1 VPFLYISPMNYSI
14 GIYTNDYKQPVIDLI
29 LRIQT
34 EEFNVA
40 ITAVDQPD
48 LQDIP
53 GYYQHGNGNFWVAH
67 IENTVI
73 GTIALSDIGNQQGAL
88 RKMFVHK
95 AYRGKEYGVAQAL
108 LNKLLFWAREKELQ
122 EIFLGT
128 TDKFHA
134 AHRFYEKNHFQRVP
148 VDALPANFARMAV
161 DSIFYKH
168 TFK

>member
-1 VPFLYISPMNYSI
+1 MNYSI
-14 GIYTNDYKQPVIDLI
+14 AVYTDNYKQSIIDLI
-29 LRIQT
+29 LPIQT
-34 EEFNVA
+34 EEFKVA
-40 ITAVDQPD
+40 IKAGDQPD

-53 GYYQHGNGNFWVAH
+53 GYYQHGAGNFWVA
-67 IENTVI
+67 IIDNIVI

-95 AYRGKEYGVAQAL
+95 DYRGKDYGVAQAL
-108 LNKLLFWAREKELQ
+108 LNTLLSWAKEKELQ

-148 VDALPANFARMAV
+148 VDSLPPDFSRMAV
-161 DSIFYKH
+161 DSIFYKYI
-168 TFK
+168 FK

>member
-1 VPFLYISPMNYSI
+1 MNYTI
-14 GIYTNDYKQPVIDLI
+14 AVYTDEYKQSIIDLI

-40 ITAVDQPD
+40 ITAGDQPD

-53 GYYQHGNGNFWVAH
+53 GYYQQGAGNFWVA
-67 IENTVI
+67 IIDNTVI
-73 GTIALSDIGNQQGAL
+73 GTIALSDIGNKQGAL

-95 AYRGKEYGVAQAL
+95 DYRGKDYGVAQAL
-108 LNKLLFWAREKELQ
+108 LNILLSWAREKELQ

-134 AHRFYEKNHFQRVP
+134 AHRFYEKNHFQQVP
-148 VDALPANFARMAV
+148 VDSLPVTFSRMAV

-168 TFK
+168 VLPVY

>member
-1 VPFLYISPMNYSI
+1 MNYSVAV
-14 GIYTNDYKQPVIDLI
+14 YTDNYKQPIIDLI
-29 LRIQT
+29 LSIQT

-40 ITAVDQPD
+40 ITAGDQPD

-53 GYYQHGNGNFWVAH
+53 GYYQQGAGNFWVA
-67 IENTVI
+67 ITGNTVI

-95 AYRGKEYGVAQAL
+95 DYRGKDYGVAQEL
-108 LNKLLFWAREKELQ
+108 LNTLLSWAKEKELQ

-128 TDKFHA
+128 TDQFHA

-148 VDALPANFARMAV
+148 VDSLPPDFSRMAV
-161 DSIFYKH
+161 DSIFYKYI
-168 TFK
+168 FK

>member
-1 VPFLYISPMNYSI
+1 MNFSI
-14 GIYTNDYKQPVIDLI
+14 AIFSDEYKQSIIDLI

-34 EEFNVA
+34 GEFNVA
-40 ITAVDQPD
+40 ITASDQPD

-53 GYYQHGNGNFWVAH
+53 GYYQQGAGNFWVA
-67 IENTVI
+67 IIDNTLI

-95 AYRGKEYGVAQAL
+95 DYRGKNYGVAQAL
-108 LNKLLFWAREKELQ
+108 LNTLLSWSREKELQ

-134 AHRFYEKNHFQRVP
+134 AHRFYEKNYFQQVNVDSLP
-148 VDALPANFARMAV
+148 VNFSRMAV

-168 TFK
+168 SFK

>member
-1 VPFLYISPMNYSI
+1 MNYSI
-14 GIYTNDYKQPVIDLI
+14 VVYTEDHKQSIIDLI

-40 ITAVDQPD
+40 ITAGDQPD

-53 GYYQHGNGNFWVAH
+53 GYYQHGAGNFWVA
-67 IENTVI
+67 IIDNTVI
-73 GTIALSDIGNQQGAL
+73 GTIALSDIGNQQSAL

-95 AYRGKEYGVAQAL
+95 DYRGKDYGVAQAL
-108 LNKLLFWAREKELQ
+108 LNTLLSWAREKELN

-134 AHRFYEKNHFQRVP
+134 AHRFYEKNHFLRIP
-148 VDALPANFARMAV
+148 VDSLPANFSRMAV

-168 TFK
+168 IFK

>member
-1 VPFLYISPMNYSI
+1 MNFI
-14 GIYTNDYKQPVIDLI
+14 IDVYTDDYKQPIIDLI
-29 LRIQT
+29 LPIQT

-40 ITAVDQPD
+40 ITAADQPD

-53 GYYQHGNGNFWVAH
+53 GYYQHGTGNFWVAI

-95 AYRGKEYGVAQAL
+95 AYRGKDYGVAQAL
-108 LNKLLFWAREKELQ
+108 LNTLLSWAKGKEVQ

-128 TDKFHA
+128 TDQFHA
-134 AHRFYEKNHFQRVP
+134 AHRFYERNHFQRVP
-148 VDALPANFARMAV
+148 VDSLPANFSRMAV
-161 DSIFYKH
+161 DSIFYRHSYK
-168 TFK
+168 

>member
-1 VPFLYISPMNYSI
+1 MNYSI
-14 GIYTNDYKQPVIDLI
+14 AVYTGDYKQSIIDLI
-29 LRIQT
+29 LPIQT

-40 ITAVDQPD
+40 ITAGDQPD

-53 GYYQHGNGNFWVAH
+53 GYYQHGAGNFWVAV
-67 IENTVI
+67 IDNTVI

-95 AYRGKEYGVAQAL
+95 DYRGKNFGVAQTL
-108 LNKLLFWAREKELQ
+108 LNTLLSWAREKELQ

-134 AHRFYEKNHFQRVP
+134 AHRFYEKNNFQQVP
-148 VDALPANFARMAV
+148 VDSLPDNFSRMAV

>member
-1 VPFLYISPMNYSI
+1 MNYTI
-14 GIYTNDYKQPVIDLI
+14 AVYTGNYKQSIIDLI
-29 LRIQT
+29 LPIQT

-40 ITAVDQPD
+40 ITAADQPD

-53 GYYQHGNGNFWVAH
+53 GYYQQDAGNFWVAVVG
-67 IENTVI
+67 NTVI

-95 AYRGKEYGVAQAL
+95 AYRGKDYGVAQAL
-108 LNKLLFWAREKELQ
+108 LNTLLSWAGEKELQ

-128 TDKFHA
+128 TDQFHA

-148 VDALPANFARMAV
+148 VDSLPANFSRMAV
-161 DSIFYKH
+161 DSIFYRYKIN
-168 TFK
+168 

>member
-1 VPFLYISPMNYSI
+1 MNYSI
-14 GIYTNDYKQPVIDLI
+14 AVYTDDYKQSVIDLI
-29 LRIQT
+29 LHIQT

-40 ITAVDQPD
+40 ITAANQPD

-53 GYYQHGNGNFWVAH
+53 GYYQHDAGNFWVA
-67 IENTVI
+67 IANNTAI

-95 AYRGKEYGVAQAL
+95 DYRGKDYGVAQAL
-108 LNKLLFWAREKELQ
+108 LNTLLSWAGKKELQ

-134 AHRFYEKNHFQRVP
+134 AHRFYEKNNFQRVP
-148 VDALPANFARMAV
+148 VDSLPANFSRMAV
-161 DSIFYKH
+161 DSIFYKLIL
-168 TFK
+168 K

>member
-1 VPFLYISPMNYSI
+1 MNYSVAV
-14 GIYTNDYKQPVIDLI
+14 YTDNYKQPIIDLI
-29 LRIQT
+29 LSIQT

-40 ITAVDQPD
+40 ITAGDQPD

-53 GYYQHGNGNFWVAH
+53 GYYQQGAGNFWLA
-67 IENTVI
+67 ITGNTVI

-95 AYRGKEYGVAQAL
+95 DYRGKDYGVAQEL
-108 LNKLLFWAREKELQ
+108 LNTLLSWAKEKELQ

-128 TDKFHA
+128 TDQFHA

-148 VDALPANFARMAV
+148 VDSLPPDFSRMAV
-161 DSIFYKH
+161 DSIFYKYI
-168 TFK
+168 FK

>member
-1 VPFLYISPMNYSI
+1 MNYTI
-14 GIYTNDYKQPVIDLI
+14 AVYTDDYKQPVIDLI

-34 EEFNVA
+34 AEFNVA
-40 ITAVDQPD
+40 ITAGDQPD

-53 GYYQHGNGNFWVAH
+53 GYYQQDAGNFWVA
-67 IENTVI
+67 ILDNTVI
-73 GTIALSDIGNQQGAL
+73 GTIALSDIGNEQGAL

-95 AYRGKEYGVAQAL
+95 DYRGKDYGVAQAL
-108 LNKLLFWAREKELQ
+108 LNTLLSWAKEKELL

-134 AHRFYEKNHFQRVP
+134 AHRFYEKNHFQQVP
-148 VDALPANFARMAV
+148 VDSLPANFSRMAV

-168 TFK
+168 ILPVY

>member
-1 VPFLYISPMNYSI
+1 MNYRI
-14 GIYTNDYKQPVIDLI
+14 AVYTDDYKQPIIDLI

-40 ITAVDQPD
+40 ITAGDQSD

-53 GYYQHGNGNFWVAH
+53 GYYQHDAGNFWVAS

-73 GTIALSDIGNQQGAL
+73 GTIALSDIGNLQGAL

-95 AYRGKEYGVAQAL
+95 DYRGKEYGVAQAL
-108 LNKLLFWAREKELQ
+108 LNTLLSWAKEKELQ
-122 EIFLGT
+122 QIFLGT

-134 AHRFYEKNHFQRVP
+134 AHRFYEKNYFHRVP
-148 VDALPANFARMAV
+148 VDSLPANFSRMAV
-161 DSIFYKH
+161 DSIFYK
-168 TFK
+168 FMLA